1 MSKNSEH
8 IISVIK
14 EIETVIEFHDFL
26 LKKFIAENIEEVI
39 SAKSDK
45 DATSLIDY
53 PSFKQK
59 CRDIVLGGLKENRS
73 NIKKSKDVSYD
84 DIAEVSSYIIDLGH
98 KLWTMKV
105 DLPSTVK
112 VLRQKFNTGVV
123 N

>member
-1 MSKNSEH
+1 MSNNSEH
-8 IISVIK
+8 IQSVIK

-26 LKKFIAENIEEVI
+26 LKKFITENIEEVI

-53 PSFKQK
+53 TSFKQK
-59 CRDIVLGGLKENRS
+59 CRDIILGGLEENRS

-84 DIAEVSSYIIDLGH
+84 DIFEVSSYIIDLGH